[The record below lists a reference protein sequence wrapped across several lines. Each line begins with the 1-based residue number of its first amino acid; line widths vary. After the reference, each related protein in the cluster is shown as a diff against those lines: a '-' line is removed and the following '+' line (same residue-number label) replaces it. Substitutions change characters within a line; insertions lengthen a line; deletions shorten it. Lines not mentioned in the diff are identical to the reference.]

1 MEKILTI
8 DGKQVK
14 FKSTGGFLLRYK
26 MQFGRDAIGD
36 LVRLEKTIPKT
47 EKGENKDEGIEINEA
62 VLDALDLTIFF
73 NLIWVLAKTADPDI
87 SPPMEWLDTFNEF
100 PLMDI
105 IPELQD
111 MLMSTIK
118 SSVKV
123 KN

>member
-26 MQFGRDAIGD
+26 MQFRRDAIGD
-36 LVRLEKTIPKT
+36 LVRLEKAIPKT
-47 EKGENKDEGIEINEA
+47 EKGEKEEGIEINES
-62 VLDALDLTIFF
+62 VLEALDLTIFF
-73 NLIWVLAKTADPDI
+73 NLIWVLAKTADPKI
-87 SPPMEWLDTFNEF
+87 PPPIEWLDTFNEF